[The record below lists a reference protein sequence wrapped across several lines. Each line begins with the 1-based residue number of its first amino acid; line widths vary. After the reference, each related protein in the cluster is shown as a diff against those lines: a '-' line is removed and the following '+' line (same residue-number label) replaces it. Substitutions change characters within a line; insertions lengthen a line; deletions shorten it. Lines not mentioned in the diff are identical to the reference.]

1 MTTKRLA
8 SKCVIVTGAG
18 QGIGAV
24 YARALAAEG
33 ASLAICDL
41 KDPTRTREELSSSGT
56 RVLSGSVDITDAAA
70 VSAFIARSEKELG
83 PTDVLVNNAALF
95 GPLTKRSFLE
105 IPAEEWDRVMSVNT
119 RGVVEF
125 VKAVVPGMKRNDG
138 GKIVNIASTTVYSGT
153 PFMMHYVAS
162 KGAVIAMTR
171 VMAREL
177 GEYRITV
184 NCISPGLI
192 MNEAESSSVDQN
204 TFAAQ
209 TFDPDTLARVMGA
222 RSLKRQQY
230 SRDLIGTLLFLAP
243 SDSDF
248 MTGQTIIVDGGA
260 IFR

>member
-8 SKCVIVTGAG
+8 NKRVIITGAG
-18 QGIGAV
+18 QGIGVV
-24 YARALAAEG
+24 YARALAAAG

-41 KDPTRTREELSSSGT
+41 KDPVRTRDELSSSGT

-70 VSAFIARSEKELG
+70 VSEFVARSDKELG

-95 GPLTKRSFLE
+95 GTLTKRSFLE
-105 IPAEEWDRVMSVNT
+105 IPAEEWDHVMSVNT

-125 VKAVVPGMKRNDG
+125 VKAVVPGMKRNAG
-138 GKIVNIASTTVYSGT
+138 GKIVNIASTTVYQGT

-177 GEYRITV
+177 GQYGITV

-192 MNEAESSSVDQN
+192 MNEADSKSVDQ
-204 TFAAQ
+204 TTYAAQ
-209 TFDPDTLARVMGA
+209 TFDPETLARVMGA

-230 SRDLIGTLLFLAP
+230 SRDLTGPLLFLAT

-260 IFR
+260 IFS

>member
-1 MTTKRLA
+1 
-8 SKCVIVTGAG
+8 
-18 QGIGAV
+18 
-24 YARALAAEG
+24 
-33 ASLAICDL
+33 
-41 KDPTRTREELSSSGT
+41 
-56 RVLSGSVDITDAAA
+56 VLSGSVDITDAAA
-70 VSAFIARSEKELG
+70 VSAFVARSEKKLG
-83 PTDVLVNNAALF
+83 PIDVLVNNAALF
-95 GPLTKRSFLE
+95 GPLIKRSFLE

-125 VKAVVPGMKRNDG
+125 VKAVVPGMKRNAG

-177 GEYRITV
+177 GEHRITV

-192 MNEAESSSVDQN
+192 MNEAESNSVEQN
-204 TFAAQ
+204 TCAAQ
-209 TFDPDTLARVMGA
+209 TFDPETLARVVLGV

-230 SRDLIGTLLFLAP
+230 SRDLIGPLLFLAT

>member
-8 SKCVIVTGAG
+8 NKRVIVTGAG
-18 QGIGAV
+18 QGIGAA
-24 YARALAAEG
+24 YAHALAAEG

-41 KDPTRTREELSSSGT
+41 TAPAKTREELASSGT
-56 RVLSGSVDITDAAA
+56 KVLSGAVDITDAAA
-70 VSAFIARSEKELG
+70 VSAFVARSEQELG

-95 GPLTKRSFLE
+95 GPLRKRSFLK

-125 VKAVVPGMKRNDG
+125 VKAVVPGMKRNGG
-138 GKIVNIASTTVYSGT
+138 GKVINIASTTVYSGT

-177 GEYRITV
+177 GEHRITV

-192 MNEAESSSVDQN
+192 MNEADSKSVGQN

-209 TFDPDTLARVMGA
+209 TFDAETLSRVLGA

-230 SRDLIGTLLFLAP
+230 SRDLVGPLLFLAT

-248 MTGQTIIVDGGA
+248 VTGQTIIVDGGA